1 MAGRRK
7 QTQARREERQRERER
22 ARQEER
28 ERADRRRRL
37 VGLLSAAVLVLA
49 ALGAV
54 AAVVAGGGEDSGGGG
69 QDSGGDGGPNLEH
82 VHGLGVN
89 PKDGSLYV
97 ATHTGLFELA
107 RGQSTARRVGESDQ
121 DVMGFSVLGPDQ
133 FLGSG
138 HPGALQGGPP
148 NLGLIRSDDAGRTW
162 DTVSLSGEADFHV
175 LRSKDDMVYGF
186 NASSGSLMVSSDA
199 GQSWE
204 EREPPGAMLD
214 LAVDPTD
221 PSRVVASSERGIV
234 TSDDEGRSWR
244 ELRAGQ
250 LGLLTW
256 PEPGALYFI
265 DGSGQV
271 ALSRDGGRRWER
283 MGSVGDQPAAFAS
296 AGSDLYAALPDGTV
310 KRSTDRGTTWPVR
323 ATP

>member
-22 ARQEER
+22 LRQEER

-37 VGLLSAAVLVLA
+37 VGLLSAAVLAFA

-54 AAVVAGGGEDSGGGG
+54 AAVIAGGGDDSGGGG
-69 QDSGGDGGPNLEH
+69 GANLEH

-89 PKDGSLYV
+89 PKDDALYV
-97 ATHTGLFELA
+97 ATHTGLFKVA

-121 DVMGFSVLGPDQ
+121 DVMGFSVLGPDG

-204 EREPPGAMLD
+204 EHEPPGAMVD
-214 LAVDPTD
+214 LAIDPAD
-221 PSRVVASSERGIV
+221 SSHAVASSEQGLV
-234 TSDDEGRSWR
+234 TSDDKGRSWR
-244 ELRAGQ
+244 ELGGGQ

-256 PEPGALYFI
+256 PEPGSLYFI

-271 ALSRDGGRRWER
+271 ALSSDAGRRWKR
-283 MGSVGDQPAAFAS
+283 MGSVGGQPAAFAS

-310 KRSTDRGTTWPVR
+310 KRSTDRGATWSVR